1 MKVIVTAL
9 LKSFLFWIIY
19 FFFLRIV
26 FLLYNYGF
34 LKLEEISV
42 AEAIASCFFGLK
54 LDVSVACYILLF
66 PFFLLFVQSII
77 LQKWINTLRR
87 IYTGI
92 IILIFSIITATEL
105 GIYSEWKTKL
115 SYKALTYL
123 SNPDEVFNSIST
135 SQFFLLILIVSVQFI
150 IGYFIYKKGFYK
162 WINIKKRN
170 IKYSILFLL
179 ITPCFLFLGIR
190 GGLQEIPITRSQS
203 YYSKHNILNLAALN
217 SGYNLFMSMMENYRF
232 IDENPFKSFPE
243 EKASLIVRKIH
254 EVQKD
259 TTISIFKTKRPNIV
273 VFLLESWAGDL
284 IESLSGFP
292 GITPNFKK
300 LEKEGILFTEHFASG
315 NRSQQA
321 MASLF
326 GGFPALPITT
336 LTNHPEKYEKLPS
349 LIKILNREGYH
360 TSFYFG
366 GQLIYGNIKS
376 YIIFNEFDDIVEGKD
391 FKGDVIKGKLGIHD
405 EFVFNRQINDLNKMK
420 QPFFSVIFTL
430 SSHSPYDFPSE
441 KQINF
446 GGKENSF
453 LNSAYYTDKCLG
465 KYFDLARKQPWF
477 DNTIFILVADHS
489 HNTNSN
495 YPLETFEYR
504 RIPLLIMGNPLK
516 DEFKGRQ
523 ICRIASNTDIPA
535 TLLKQLNLDTRDF
548 FWSKNL
554 FNPYSPDF
562 AYFELNEGAGW
573 KRPEGFFVIN
583 KLIDHYYVINMEPGV
598 TDAQKDSVIIEGK
611 AYLQQVFQEFMDF

>member
-1 MKVIVTAL
+1 MRVIVISL
-9 LKSFLFWIIY
+9 LKLFLFWII
-19 FFFLRIV
+19 FFFILRIV
-26 FLLYNYGF
+26 FLVYNYGF
-34 LKLEEISV
+34 LRLDEISF
-42 AEAIASCFFGLK
+42 AEAIASCYFGLK
-54 LDVSVACYILLF
+54 LDASVTSYILLF

-77 LQKWINTLRR
+77 LKKWINPLMK

-92 IILIFSIITATEL
+92 IILIFSLITAIEF

-123 SNPDEVFNSIST
+123 SNPDEIFNSIST
-135 SQFFLLILIVSVQFI
+135 LQFFFLILIVSVLFF

-170 IKYSILFLL
+170 ITFSLLFLL
-179 ITPCFLFLGIR
+179 LTPCFLFLGIR
-190 GGLQEIPITRSQS
+190 GGFQEIPITRSQS

-217 SGYNLFMSMMENYRF
+217 SGYNLFMSTMENYRF

-243 EKASLIVRKIH
+243 EKASLIVKKIH

-259 TTISIFKTKRPNIV
+259 TTVSIFKTPRPNIV

-284 IESLSGFP
+284 IESLNGFP
-292 GITPNFKK
+292 GITPNFQK
-300 LEKEGILFTEHFASG
+300 LEKEGVLFTNHYASG

-326 GGFPALPITT
+326 GGFPAIPITT
-336 LTNHPEKYEKLPS
+336 LTNHPEKYKKLPS
-349 LIKILNREGYH
+349 LVKILNKEGYH

-391 FKGDVIKGKLGIHD
+391 FTGNLIKGKLGVHD
-405 EFVFNRQINDLNKMK
+405 EFVFRQQINDLNKMK
-420 QPFFSVIFTL
+420 EPFFSVIFTL

-441 KQINF
+441 KQIDF

-453 LNSAYYTDKCLG
+453 LNSAHYTDKCLG
-465 KYFDLARKQPWF
+465 EYFNLAKKQPWY
-477 DNTIFILVADHS
+477 DNTIFILIADHS

-495 YPLETFEYR
+495 HPLETFEYR
-504 RIPLLIMGNPLK
+504 KIPLLILGKPLN
-516 DEFKGRQ
+516 DECKGKK
-523 ICRIASNTDIPA
+523 INRIASNTDIPA
-535 TLLKQLNLDTRDF
+535 TLLKQLNLDTKDF

-554 FNPYSPDF
+554 FNPYSPEF

-573 KRPEGFFVIN
+573 KRPEGHFVIN
-583 KLIDHYYVINMEPGV
+583 KLIDHYYIINMEPGV
-598 TDAQKDSVIIEGK
+598 SEAKKDSVIIEGK